1 MFSYR
6 CFVNVWVD
14 IHMKKIIIPSCLC
27 GVFSVSYASHSSLT
41 ENMLSGS
48 YQKPPLAHQEEQ
60 TTTRLVG
67 WYGVRGLDGGPT
79 FQNSSE
85 SDPLIIITAKWN
97 IAIVWLFRTGQTNE
111 KAHTGESRLKWEAKD
126 SSKLIGNKDHA
137 LRGLSSPMVG
147 IRQIRLIT

>member
-1 MFSYR
+1 MF
-6 CFVNVWVD
+6 VWGLFCILRIALKPD
-14 IHMKKIIIPSCLC
+14 RK
-27 GVFSVSYASHSSLT
+27 YAVRLIS
-41 ENMLSGS
+41 
-48 YQKPPLAHQEEQ
+48 KPPLAHQEEQ
-60 TTTRLVG
+60 TTTVIVV
-67 WYGVRGLDGGPT
+67 WYGVRGPDGGPT

-85 SDPLIIITAKWN
+85 LDPLIIIPAKWN

-111 KAHTGESRLKWEAKD
+111 KAHTGESGLKWEAKD